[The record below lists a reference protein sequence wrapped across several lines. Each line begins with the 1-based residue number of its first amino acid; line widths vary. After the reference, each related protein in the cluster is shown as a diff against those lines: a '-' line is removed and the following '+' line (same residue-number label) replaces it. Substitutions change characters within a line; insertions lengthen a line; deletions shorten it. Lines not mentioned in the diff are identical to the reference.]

1 MTPTL
6 LSRRTACGLLGGALT
21 GSLLL
26 TGCATTAGSGTGDPD
41 TLTMATL
48 SPPNVLDVA
57 HGFTSPCTLVQFAI
71 LESPVTRDKN
81 GKVIPQLAESWTEPN
96 PVTYVFKLRKG
107 VVFSDGSPMTAE
119 DVAFSLS
126 RHTDP
131 KVASEAA
138 SMVSAVKS
146 VRATGPDEVTV
157 VLKSPTQTFLPN
169 VAVMWQVVP
178 KKLAAAHPQD
188 LGTPAVGTLGTG
200 PYKLT
205 EFSSTE
211 GVTLKRNEKYWGP
224 KPAIGTVK
232 VTTITDPETLRL
244 AVSSGEV
251 DGTNQVPPRD
261 ARKWAPLKD
270 VKTRFYAG
278 NSIAFL
284 ALNVKYAQLSD
295 VHVRRAI
302 AHAVNQE
309 AMQRLLVGDK
319 ATPAT
324 TILTHP
330 MLKALY
336 GDGFQSV
343 IDQLPQYPYDLAA
356 ARAELA
362 KSKYPDGF
370 ELPANYNSGNNT
382 ADALQ
387 ALAADL
393 AKIGIKLKPNPL
405 PEDAYRA
412 KRIRHDGLTLGL
424 SDLAYA
430 TPDPGELLPDLVSSV
445 GAKPYGFNFA
455 QLWTPQ
461 LDAQVNKVL
470 GLKSGEERKQAVTEI
485 LTETAEQAS
494 YIPLYSVDSAIALH
508 KRFTEN
514 VGVWT
519 LNVFTEIKPAG
530 A

>member
-6 LSRRTACGLLGGALT
+6 PSRRTACGLLGGALT

-26 TGCATTAGSGTGDPD
+26 TGCATTAGSGAGDPD
-41 TLTMATL
+41 TLTMATT

-57 HGFTSPCTLVQFAI
+57 HGFTGPGTLVQFAI
-71 LESPVTRDKN
+71 LESPVTRDDN
-81 GKVIPQLAESWTEPN
+81 GKVVPQLAESWTEPN

-119 DVAFSLS
+119 DVAFSLL

-138 SMVSAVKS
+138 SMVPAVKS

-178 KKLAAAHPQD
+178 KKLAERHPQD

-200 PYKLT
+200 PYKVT
-205 EFSSTE
+205 KFSSTE

-244 AVSSGEV
+244 AISSGEV
-251 DGTNQVPPRD
+251 DGTIQVPPRD
-261 ARKWAPLKD
+261 TRKWDPLEN

-278 NSIAFL
+278 NSIAYL

-302 AHAVNQE
+302 AHAVNRE
-309 AMQRLLVGDK
+309 AMQRLVVGDK

-336 GDGFQSV
+336 GDGFQSTL
-343 IDQLPQYPYDLAA
+343 DRLPQYPYALAA

-362 KSKYPDGF
+362 KSKYPNGF
-370 ELPANYNSGNNT
+370 ELPANYSSGNNT
-382 ADALQ
+382 ADAMQ

-393 AKIGIKLKPNPL
+393 AKIGIKLKLNPL
-405 PEDAYRA
+405 PDDSYRA

-455 QLWTPQ
+455 QFWTPQ
-461 LDAQVNKVL
+461 LDAKVNKVL
-470 GLKSGEERKQAVTEI
+470 GLKNGEERKQAVTEI
-485 LTETAEQAS
+485 LTETAEQAP
-494 YIPLYSVDSAIALH
+494 YIPLYSVDSGIALN

-519 LNVFTEIKPAG
+519 LNIFTKIKPVG